1 MQGWAATTDAR
12 ILVKSDNQV
21 ISPGAYVYID
31 SAPRMPNLTMLVIGG
46 DGNPVKAAATWRLS
60 ISFLQTVNQVVERK
74 DFKIPAGGSYT
85 MPAPGDGVHRCRE
98 LPCWRYFLFRV
109 QRLAD
114 NRTEIEIL

>member
-1 MQGWAATTDAR
+1 
-12 ILVKSDNQV
+12 
-21 ISPGAYVYID
+21 
-31 SAPRMPNLTMLVIGG
+31 MPNLTMLVIGG
-46 DGNPVKAAATWRLS
+46 DGKQVTGQATWPLS
-60 ISFLQTVNQVVERK
+60 VSFLQTVNQVVERK